1 MQGENCN
8 KLKLTYRLTMSLNTV
23 FVPNQLPDLF
33 ARWLKMTHPLLTKIG
48 PITVGS
54 DMQSILGDS

>member
-1 MQGENCN
+1 
-8 KLKLTYRLTMSLNTV
+8 MSLMNTV

-33 ARWLKMTHPLLTKIG
+33 ARWPKMTHPLLTKIG
-48 PITVGS
+48 PITVGR